1 MLEFHFEL
9 EFDLHFEFTL
19 DLSDIDLW
27 NIDLL
32 DTQLVLLDTEI
43 PDKHFVCLQDVLK
56 TSSRH
61 FFKTSSRHVF
71 KTSSRHVFK
80 TSSRHVFKTFSR
92 HVLKTSSRPV
102 FKSPWRRLQR
112 NNFSSSRRLQD
123 VLENKKWLR
132 WRRIEDVFKTCLE
145 DVLNINK
152 YLLGSSTLVPYSSLR

>member
-19 DLSDIDLW
+19 DLPDIDLW

-71 KTSSRHVFK
+71 KTSSRHV
-80 TSSRHVFKTFSR
+80 
-92 HVLKTSSRPV
+92 LKTSSRPV

-145 DVLNINK
+145 AVLNINK
-152 YLLGSSTLVPYSSLR
+152 YLLGSNTLVPYSSLR

>member
-43 PDKHFVCLQDVLK
+43 PDKHFVCLQDVL
-56 TSSRH
+56 
-61 FFKTSSRHVF
+61 

-145 DVLNINK
+145 AVLNINK

>member
-80 TSSRHVFKTFSR
+80 TFSR

-145 DVLNINK
+145 AVLNINK
-152 YLLGSSTLVPYSSLR
+152 YLLGSSTLVQYSSLR

>member
-80 TSSRHVFKTFSR
+80 TFSR

-102 FKSPWRRLQR
+102 FKSPWRRLQH

-145 DVLNINK
+145 AVLNINK
-152 YLLGSSTLVPYSSLR
+152 YLLGSSTLVQYSSLR